1 MIGDELAVEQLVAA
15 EAQPRDE
22 VGKGDL
28 GGVGHPAEHA
38 FAEIGAAQ
46 RHAVEAAD
54 QIAANV
60 SAAPHLDRMGVA
72 VAVEDRVGL
81 LDLPVDPGF
90 RAIGGGLGVPD
101 FTVIDYIF
109 DGVDQIRIGEGAC
122 VINLPEAWFDDVD
135 GYPGTFRITYNHGY
149 AQVPG
154 DVVAVACGMVLRA
167 LTAPTTMGGV
177 TGETIGSYSYRL
189 ASADTGLS
197 VTLGQTERTA
207 LARYRRTEGMIKV
220 GR

>member
-1 MIGDELAVEQLVAA
+1 MAALAT
-15 EAQPRDE
+15 
-22 VGKGDL
+22 
-28 GGVGHPAEHA
+28 
-38 FAEIGAAQ
+38 
-46 RHAVEAAD
+46 
-54 QIAANV
+54 
-60 SAAPHLDRMGVA
+60 
-72 VAVEDRVGL
+72 VEDLEARLGRDLTDAEQDRAQAL
-81 LDLPVDPGF
+81 LDDASAMIRAYTGQTFEQVTDDVVVLRVQGGIVRLPQRPVTAVTSVV
-90 RAIGGGLGVPD
+90 AIGGGLGVPD

-207 LARYRRTEGMIKV
+207 LARYRQTEGMIKV

>member
-1 MIGDELAVEQLVAA
+1 MAALAT
-15 EAQPRDE
+15 
-22 VGKGDL
+22 
-28 GGVGHPAEHA
+28 
-38 FAEIGAAQ
+38 
-46 RHAVEAAD
+46 
-54 QIAANV
+54 
-60 SAAPHLDRMGVA
+60 
-72 VAVEDRVGL
+72 VEDLEARLGRDLTDAEQDRAQAL
-81 LDLPVDPGF
+81 LDDASAMIRAYTGQTFEQVTDDVVVLRVQGGIVRLPQRPVTAVTSVV
-90 RAIGGGLGVPD
+90 AIGGGLGVPD